1 MINQQLINQSKYN
14 VKCPYA
20 MTPVGICVHN
30 TANDAS
36 AKNERD
42 NVNRP
47 DNNEEVS
54 FHVAI
59 DDIQA
64 IQLVPFDRNTWH
76 AGDGGSGRGNRNHIS
91 IEICYSK
98 SGGERF
104 TKAEQRAAK
113 VIAKL
118 LKDYG
123 WGIDKVKKHQDFSNK
138 YCPHRTL
145 DIGWTR
151 FINMIKSELTGS
163 STPSIPSTSDL
174 FRVRRSWGDAAS
186 QKGAYSSLENA
197 KNECNKYAGY
207 GVYDNKGIKVYPTNA
222 PSPTRPPVQQD
233 NDKIVK
239 EYGEKGYGIPRCTVN
254 VRNQPTT
261 IGNDPVDTYAKNEK
275 IKAYDKVV
283 ITENYTWISYASTSG
298 TRRYIAV
305 KDNKTKERFV
315 DCY

>member
-1 MINQQLINQSKYN
+1 MINKQLINQSKYD
-14 VKCPYA
+14 VKCPYS
-20 MTPVGICVHN
+20 MTPRGICVHN

-36 AKNERD
+36 AQNERD

-47 DNNEEVS
+47 DNNAEVS
-54 FHVAI
+54 FHIAI

-64 IQLVPFDRNTWH
+64 IQLIPFDRNTWH
-76 AGDGGSGRGNRNHIS
+76 AGDGGNGRGNRNHIS
-91 IEICYSK
+91 VEICYSK

-104 TKAEQRAAK
+104 AKAEQRAAK

-145 DIGWTR
+145 DMGWNR
-151 FINMIKSELTGS
+151 FINMIKSELNGA
-163 STPSIPSTSDL
+163 STPTPPATSDL
-174 FRVRRSWGDAAS
+174 YRVRKSWGDAAS

-222 PSPTRPPVQQD
+222 PTPPPAPSNKKYLNLKPHMQSWKIYNQSGPYTTNKAIASLAPAKFGGLSYEILGSPQTDVHLIQTEQFGKVAIYAPRD
-233 NDKIVK
+233 NDSSI
-239 EYGEKGYGIPRCTVN
+239 
-254 VRNQPTT
+254 TT
-261 IGNDPVDTYAKNEK
+261 SKLY
-275 IKAYDKVV
+275 
-283 ITENYTWISYASTSG
+283 
-298 TRRYIAV
+298 
-305 KDNKTKERFV
+305 
-315 DCY
+315 